1 MDEAVS
7 FSVFVKAWYDK
18 NTYAVFKSNGVIIDS
33 KRPAVLNI
41 LGSSVGFLSKH
52 TIITE
57 IFMLENLYHLIYSM
71 FMKLDYSD
79 NDYKLDER

>member
-1 MDEAVS
+1 MDETVS

-57 IFMLENLYHLIYSM
+57 IFMLEN
-71 FMKLDYSD
+71 
-79 NDYKLDER
+79 

>member
-52 TIITE
+52 TIITDIHVE
-57 IFMLENLYHLIYSM
+57 ELISSKLYYVYETRLQ
-71 FMKLDYSD
+71 
-79 NDYKLDER
+79 RR